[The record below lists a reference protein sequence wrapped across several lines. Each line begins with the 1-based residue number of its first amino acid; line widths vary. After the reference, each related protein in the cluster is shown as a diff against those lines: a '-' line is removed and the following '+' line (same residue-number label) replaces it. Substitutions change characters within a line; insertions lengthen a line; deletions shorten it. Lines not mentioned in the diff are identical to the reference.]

1 MRKLFYFNKK
11 LFPFVPDSLKMVIS
25 FIVLPWKKARVKDN
39 KGQSETFYYYSCQG
53 YRYKDTKLWQLVVT
67 GCTLY
72 KNTEVGVFVASE

>member
-11 LFPFVPDSLKMVIS
+11 LFPFVPDSLKVIS

-39 KGQSETFYYYSCQG
+39 KGQSEAFYYYSCQG